1 MTDIEY
7 IASRHTEGDLLC
19 QLAEEAAELAHAAL
33 KLRRAITQNNPTPVT
48 AADAKAA
55 LIEEIADV
63 EVAFEVLRH
72 KIGITCDDV
81 FAVEDAK
88 IERWKGR
95 VMLAVGGGTVTES
108 GMCYGTQRKERLGMH
123 VTYVTDDELT
133 VTYFRLGEVYVRA
146 GDRVDDGQPLGKASW
161 QEDARV
167 EVRRNGRR
175 IDVCRW
181 LGMGG
186 IT

>member
-19 QLAEEAAELAHAAL
+19 QLAEEAAELAQAAL

-63 EVAFEVLRH
+63 KVVFEVLRR
-72 KIGITCDDV
+72 KIGITCNVV

-95 VMLAVGGGTVTES
+95 IKNV
-108 GMCYGTQRKERLGMH
+108 
-123 VTYVTDDELT
+123 
-133 VTYFRLGEVYVRA
+133 
-146 GDRVDDGQPLGKASW
+146 
-161 QEDARV
+161 
-167 EVRRNGRR
+167 
-175 IDVCRW
+175 
-181 LGMGG
+181 
-186 IT
+186 